1 MLATDSETVNWKSVN
16 VIGDTLAESND
27 TFFVNLT
34 NAVNATI
41 SDAQGLGTIL
51 NDDAAPT
58 PSISIADYSAEEG
71 NSGTKLF
78 TFIVSLSNA
87 STSNVTVQY
96 ATANGTTKSKG
107 NGRDLNAASGT
118 ITFVV
123 GSPTTQ
129 MINVTVLGDTTVESN
144 EIFFVNLR
152 NASNA
157 SLADSQAVG
166 TILNDDGTNPA
177 TASLAASD
185 EYFANL
191 DDLDLLGKKAGKL
204 LVSKVAR

>member
-1 MLATDSETVNWKSVN
+1 M
-16 VIGDTLAESND
+16 
-27 TFFVNLT
+27 
-34 NAVNATI
+34 
-41 SDAQGLGTIL
+41 GTIL

-96 ATANGTTKSKG
+96 ATANGTTKSNG

-118 ITFVV
+118 ITILA
-123 GSPTTQ
+123 GETTQ
-129 MINVTVLGDTTVESN
+129 TINVTVRGDTTVESN

-152 NASNA
+152 NASGA

-185 EYFANL
+185 DYFANL